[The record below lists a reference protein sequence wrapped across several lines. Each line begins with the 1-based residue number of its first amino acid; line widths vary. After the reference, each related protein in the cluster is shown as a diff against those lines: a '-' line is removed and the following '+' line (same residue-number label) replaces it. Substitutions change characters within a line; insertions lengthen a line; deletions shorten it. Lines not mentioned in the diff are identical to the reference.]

1 MPVFAGCKP
10 RPHRLPGLIFGG
22 LLLLSMLACSSFG
35 FVDSDS
41 SNVELENTVAAMRA
55 TLEALNTQ
63 PTQTAIPPAPQIVV
77 ITATPTN
84 TPMPTLAPE
93 VTSTPAPIPTATATE
108 IPPAAPQ
115 GRTIVIVV
123 TPTSPA
129 TATPYPYA
137 PINTGPRNDTAVGQE
152 QEILLHWSW
161 NGLLEPGEFYE
172 VKLRPEAQPRSAYI
186 AQELGLA
193 HDFKATVGPG
203 RYEWT
208 VQIVKGYFINNS
220 GHPDDWVF
228 EAFRSPESAPRIII
242 VVDDGHGNND
252 DNDDDDDDDRNNPP
266 SFSQADPPEPRIPY
280 GLAVGGIAFVAFAT
294 ITRYTTHKNETV
306 IRR

>member
-1 MPVFAGCKP
+1 MPVIAEFKL
-10 RPHRLPGLIFGG
+10 RPYRLLGLIFGG

-35 FVDSDS
+35 LVDSDS
-41 SNVELENTVAAMRA
+41 SNLELASTVAAMRA

-63 PTQTAIPPAPQIVV
+63 PTQPAVPPAPQIVV

-84 TPMPTLAPE
+84 TPIPTLTPE
-93 VTSTPAPIPTATATE
+93 ATSTPVPIPTATATE
-108 IPPAAPQ
+108 APPAAPQ

-137 PINTGPRNDTAVGQE
+137 PINTGPRNDTVVGQG
-152 QEILLHWSW
+152 QEILLYWSW
-161 NGLLEPGEFYE
+161 NGLLGPGEFYE

-220 GHPDDWVF
+220 GQPNDWVF
-228 EAFRSPESAPRIII
+228 EGFRSPESAPRIII
-242 VVDDGHGNND
+242 VVDDGHRNND
-252 DNDDDDDDDRNNPP
+252 DDDDDDDRNNPP

-280 GLAVGGIAFVAFAT
+280 GLAVGGIAFVAFAAV
-294 ITRYTTHKNETV
+294 TRYTAHKNETV